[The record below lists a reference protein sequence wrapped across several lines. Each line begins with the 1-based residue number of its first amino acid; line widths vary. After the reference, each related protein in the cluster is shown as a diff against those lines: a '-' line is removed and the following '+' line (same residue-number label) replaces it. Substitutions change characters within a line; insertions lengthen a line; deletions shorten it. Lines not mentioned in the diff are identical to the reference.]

1 MVANK
6 NIHSVVATIDL
17 GSNSF
22 HMLLARVDDDKIRVL
37 EQLGEKVQL
46 AAGITDNLQLDDQAM
61 ERGYNC
67 LKRFAQFVND
77 MPLGS
82 VRVVGTNALREA
94 RNRKVFIKHA
104 EEILKHPVEIISG
117 REEARLIY
125 LGVSH
130 TLRSS
135 KDKRLVV
142 DIGGGSTEF
151 IIGQGFE
158 PKLLESQQMGCVSYN
173 KRFFVGEK
181 LTASRYAQAY
191 TAARLELMAIEQSL
205 QKMGWQEAV
214 GSSGTI
220 KAIANAC
227 KSAGY
232 SSSEADITR
241 EGITWLKQK
250 ILKLGDI
257 EKLNIEGIKNDRRVI
272 LPPGLAI
279 LEAIFDALDIDK
291 MTYSEGALREG
302 VLYDQL
308 GRYTHEDVRERTMTY
323 LQERYRVDIEQAT
336 RVSEKAL
343 EALGQVAEAW
353 GLEDEWYIELLE
365 WAAKVHEIGL
375 DIAHYQYHKHSAYL
389 LEYSELL
396 GFSKQEQ
403 QELALLVRGHR
414 RNIPRD
420 KFEEAA
426 ENSEQLIRL
435 CILLRFAILFH
446 HIRSNQNKPTVKL
459 VAKSKKL
466 EIRFP
471 ENWLEENPLTRADFV
486 QEASWLKR
494 IGYELNV
501 S

>member
-1 MVANK
+1 MAADQNTYSTVA
-6 NIHSVVATIDL
+6 AIDL

-22 HMLLARVDDDKIRVL
+22 HMLLAKVDDDKIRVL

-46 AAGITDNLQLDDQAM
+46 AAGITEAVELDDAAM
-61 ERGYNC
+61 ERGYDC
-67 LKRFAQFVND
+67 LKRFAQFVKD

-94 RNRKVFIKHA
+94 RNRRVFIRKA
-104 EEILKHPVEIISG
+104 EEILNHPVEIISG

-135 KDKRLVV
+135 QDKRLVV

-151 IIGQGFE
+151 IIGRNFD
-158 PKLLESQQMGCVSYN
+158 PILLESQQMGCVSYN
-173 KRFFVGEK
+173 KRFFLGEK
-181 LTASRYAQAY
+181 LTASRYAQTY
-191 TAARLELMAIEQSL
+191 TAARLELMSIEQAL
-205 QKMGWQEAV
+205 QKMSWQEVV

-232 SSSEADITR
+232 STSDADITR

-257 EKLNIEGIKNDRRVI
+257 EKLNIDGIKADRRAI

-291 MTYSEGALREG
+291 MIYSEGALREG

-308 GRYTHEDVRERTMTY
+308 GRYTHGDVRERTMSS
-323 LQERYRVDIEQAT
+323 LQERYRVDIEQAE
-336 RVSEKAL
+336 RVSLKAL
-343 EALGQVAEAW
+343 EALDQVSEVW
-353 GLEDEWYIELLE
+353 GLKDQWYAELLE

-414 RNIPRD
+414 RNIPKD
-420 KFEEAA
+420 KFEEAT

-435 CILLRFAILFH
+435 CILLRFAILYH
-446 HIRSNQNKPTVKL
+446 HIRSDQNRPNVKL
-459 VAKSKKL
+459 IAKGKRL
-466 EIRFP
+466 EILFS
-471 ENWLEENPLTRADFV
+471 EGWLENNQLTAADFA
-486 QEASWLKR
+486 QEATWLKR
-494 IGYELNV
+494 VGYELIV
-501 S
+501 C